1 MRGVRSFSTARGAAT
16 SRTYTSLTRVSV
28 GDALLAQLERV
39 AHRVTTNASILDR
52 HGDDE
57 SHHPSV
63 PPSAVVYAHSTEEVS
78 AVVRL
83 CAETRTP
90 LISFGTGTSLE
101 GHIQAVHGGVC
112 LDLSEMNSI
121 LEVNAADMDCRV
133 QAGVTRKS
141 LNSHLRETGLHFP
154 VDPGADAS
162 LGGMVACGA
171 SGTSTVRYGTMR
183 ENTLGLTAVRE
194 LMASDCNRMASGD
207 VSLRSYLGPCVRR
220 SGAHRRAR
228 AQILRRV

>member
-1 MRGVRSFSTARGAAT
+1 MLVRRRFTTTAA
-16 SRTYTSLTRVSV
+16 RVSV

-39 AHRVTTNASILDR
+39 VHRVTTNASILDR

-112 LDLSEMNSI
+112 LDLSEMNGI

-183 ENTLGLTAVRE
+183 ENTLGLTAV
-194 LMASDCNRMASGD
+194 C
-207 VSLRSYLGPCVRR
+207 
-220 SGAHRRAR
+220 
-228 AQILRRV
+228 

>member
-1 MRGVRSFSTARGAAT
+1 MRGVRSLARRPSFSTAGAAT

-112 LDLSEMNSI
+112 LDLSEMNGI

-183 ENTLGLTAVRE
+183 ENTLGLTAV
-194 LMASDCNRMASGD
+194 C
-207 VSLRSYLGPCVRR
+207 
-220 SGAHRRAR
+220 
-228 AQILRRV
+228 